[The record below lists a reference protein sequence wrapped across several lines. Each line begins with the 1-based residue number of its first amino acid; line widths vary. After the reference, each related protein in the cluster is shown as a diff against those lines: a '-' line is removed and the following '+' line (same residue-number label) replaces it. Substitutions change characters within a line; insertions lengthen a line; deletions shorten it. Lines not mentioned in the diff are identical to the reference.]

1 MKLMD
6 VLGIYSICQRT
17 KILMMISEFYDP
29 NNSIAVEDA
38 ATYIGYFKM
47 LRNHI
52 KDQWAQDINTTK
64 YA

>member
-6 VLGIYSICQRT
+6 VLGVYSICQRT
-17 KILMMISEFYDP
+17 ELLMMISKFYGR
-29 NNSIAVEDA
+29 NSIVVEDA

-47 LRNHI
+47 LRNHR

>member
-1 MKLMD
+1 
-6 VLGIYSICQRT
+6 
-17 KILMMISEFYDP
+17 MMISKFYGR
-29 NNSIAVEDA
+29 NSIVVEDA

-47 LRNHI
+47 LRNHR